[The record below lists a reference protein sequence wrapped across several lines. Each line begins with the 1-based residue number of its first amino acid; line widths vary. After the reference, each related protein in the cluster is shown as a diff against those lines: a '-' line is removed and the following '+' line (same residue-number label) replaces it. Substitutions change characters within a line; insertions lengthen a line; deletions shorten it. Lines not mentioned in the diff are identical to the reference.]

1 MVKAKGKTVFLCS
14 TCGEDF
20 PKWFGQCPA
29 CREWGTLN
37 EFNPPRRTSARRPAK
52 SQPATGLQEILQRPP
67 HTRLSTGMSEVDRV
81 LGGGILPGSMILLGG
96 NPGVG
101 KSTLALQMVPGI
113 GQATLYVSAEE
124 SEDQVAMRARRLKVE
139 TPALH
144 LSGENSVGTILD
156 QISLVKPSLVIID
169 SIQTVF
175 SDEIDALPGSVS
187 QIRETG
193 QQFLQ
198 LSKQRDI
205 AVLVIGHVT
214 KEGVIAGP
222 KMLEHMVDTV
232 LYLEGEDQYDH
243 RILRATKNRF
253 GPTNEVGIF
262 RMEPEGLQEIKNP
275 SELFLA
281 ERMETAAGTA
291 IFASLEG
298 TRPILVEVQ
307 ALVSNANFGTPQRNV
322 NGIDYRRLA
331 MLLAVLEKRLGLP
344 MGTRDVFVNLVGG
357 LHINDPAVDLA
368 VICALVSSARDKP
381 LPPEVVLIGEVGL
394 AGEVRSVGRLRERV
408 QEAQALGFKRI
419 VAPRLNIEKIKPKPR
434 GLTLTPV
441 KTVREAI
448 QVLF

>member
-14 TCGEDF
+14 ACGEDF
-20 PKWFGQCPA
+20 PKWYGQCPA
-29 CREWGTLN
+29 CHEWGTLS
-37 EFNPPRRTSARRPAK
+37 EFTPPRRSGSRRHTKA
-52 SQPATGLQEILQRPP
+52 QPAIGLQEVLQRTP
-67 HTRLSTGMSEVDRV
+67 HTRLSTGMGEVDRV

-101 KSTLALQMVPGI
+101 KSTLALQMVPGV

-124 SEDQVAMRARRLKVE
+124 SEDQVAMRARRLGVN

-144 LSGENSVGTILD
+144 LSGENSLAAIRD

-193 QQFLQ
+193 QQLLQ
-198 LSKQRDI
+198 LSKQHDI

-232 LYLEGEDQYDH
+232 LYLEGEDRYDH

-275 SELFLA
+275 SEMFLA
-281 ERMETAAGTA
+281 ERVETAAGTA
-291 IFASLEG
+291 IFPSLEG

-357 LHINDPAVDLA
+357 LRINDPAVDLA
-368 VICALVSSARDKP
+368 VICALVSSTRNKA
-381 LPPEVVLIGEVGL
+381 LPTEAVLIGEVGL

-408 QEAQALGFKRI
+408 QEAKALGFKQVI
-419 VAPRLNIEKIKPKPR
+419 APTLNINKVKPKPR

-441 KTVREAI
+441 KTVQEAI

>member
-1 MVKAKGKTVFLCS
+1 
-14 TCGEDF
+14 
-20 PKWFGQCPA
+20 
-29 CREWGTLN
+29 
-37 EFNPPRRTSARRPAK
+37 
-52 SQPATGLQEILQRPP
+52 
-67 HTRLSTGMSEVDRV
+67 MSEVDRV

-96 NPGVG
+96 NPGIG

-124 SEDQVAMRARRLKVE
+124 SEDQVAMRARRLKIDSP
-139 TPALH
+139 TLH
-144 LSGENSVGTILD
+144 LSGENSLAAIRD

-193 QQFLQ
+193 QQLLQ

-232 LYLEGEDQYDH
+232 LYLEGEDRYDH

-275 SELFLA
+275 SEMFLA
-281 ERMETAAGTA
+281 ERVETAAGTA
-291 IFASLEG
+291 IFPSLEG

-357 LHINDPAVDLA
+357 LRINDPAVDLA
-368 VICALVSSARDKP
+368 VICALVSSTRDKP
-381 LPPEVVLIGEVGL
+381 LPPEVVLVGEVGL

-419 VAPRLNIEKIKPKPR
+419 VAPKLNIDKIKPKPR

-448 QVLF
+448 QILF

>member
-1 MVKAKGKTVFLCS
+1 
-14 TCGEDF
+14 
-20 PKWFGQCPA
+20 
-29 CREWGTLN
+29 
-37 EFNPPRRTSARRPAK
+37 
-52 SQPATGLQEILQRPP
+52 
-67 HTRLSTGMSEVDRV
+67 
-81 LGGGILPGSMILLGG
+81 MILLGG

-124 SEDQVAMRARRLKVE
+124 SEDQVAMRASRLKVE
-139 TPALH
+139 TPASH

-156 QISLVKPSLVIID
+156 QIPLVKPSLVIID

>member
-1 MVKAKGKTVFLCS
+1 
-14 TCGEDF
+14 
-20 PKWFGQCPA
+20 
-29 CREWGTLN
+29 
-37 EFNPPRRTSARRPAK
+37 
-52 SQPATGLQEILQRPP
+52 
-67 HTRLSTGMSEVDRV
+67 
-81 LGGGILPGSMILLGG
+81 
-96 NPGVG
+96 
-101 KSTLALQMVPGI
+101 
-113 GQATLYVSAEE
+113 
-124 SEDQVAMRARRLKVE
+124 
-139 TPALH
+139 
-144 LSGENSVGTILD
+144 
-156 QISLVKPSLVIID
+156 
-169 SIQTVF
+169 
-175 SDEIDALPGSVS
+175 
-187 QIRETG
+187 
-193 QQFLQ
+193 
-198 LSKQRDI
+198 
-205 AVLVIGHVT
+205 
-214 KEGVIAGP
+214 
-222 KMLEHMVDTV
+222 MLEHMVDTV

-322 NGIDYRRLA
+322 NGIDYHRLA

-394 AGEVRSVGRLRERV
+394 AGEVRSVGRLLERV